1 MSFHWADEHTDT
13 LKLIHQMC
21 LTHAE
26 AYHDH
31 YEMTRRKMYRY
42 RIPIIGISTV
52 MGLLSVSNG
61 GGYVSTSMTDWVS
74 LLVGIGNFTMAVGAI
89 NLLEKI
95 QRSVIDMNTAEVSS
109 NSFRALGNDL
119 SIDLRTP
126 VNQRSTDGKAAVNA
140 FYVRFQQILNSSPSL
155 HRMPPN
161 LLTMV
166 EYSLRSP
173 QNTHLIA
180 LGANIPQYQRPS
192 YWEMGEYFRSIRHSV
207 ASFVSGDITLPTVS
221 LTYGPSAATTA
232 TGSTSTNTTS
242 ASTAATNTTG
252 ATAASAGTA
261 TLPFTGSATA
271 SATNTAMANAY
282 NAIANLGLL
291 SRVTNAASSS
301 ASSSTTNALALT
313 NHNHSNNISS
323 TANNSNGNS
332 NGNGNS
338 GNSGGIG
345 VTVSVTTNTNEPKV
359 AKDPVVIINEPM
371 EYL

>member
-1 MSFHWADEHTDT
+1 
-13 LKLIHQMC
+13 MC

-221 LTYGPSAATTA
+221 LTYGPSTSATTA
-232 TGSTSTNTTS
+232 TGATSTNTTGTT
-242 ASTAATNTTG
+242 STAATG
-252 ATAASAGTA
+252 ATATTTTGTA

-291 SRVTNAASSS
+291 SRVTNAS
-301 ASSSTTNALALT
+301 SSSTTNALALT
-313 NHNHSNNISS
+313 NHSNHSNVSASS
-323 TANNSNGNS
+323 TNSNGNNNSGNS
-332 NGNGNS
+332 NSGNSNS